1 VSIDSNI
8 KHREILRRPCPVHST
23 NFRVVGQK
31 LYGENHRIALVRT
44 AREERAN
51 CVQYSPC
58 IAISLIGEC
67 RLFAEVRTTDGL
79 RLIPVDQLP
88 QSCPAI
94 AILSMIDQSFS
105 IRVPTNW

>member
-58 IAISLIGEC
+58 IAISLIGEF
-67 RLFAEVRTTDGL
+67 RLKDE
-79 RLIPVDQLP
+79 
-88 QSCPAI
+88 PAR
-94 AILSMIDQSFS
+94 AGMAQASPSRFEENLDAGSKA
-105 IRVPTNW
+105 